1 MSKTTMAIREYKDK
15 VLASNFQEI
24 KKHLYLKSKF
34 IVVDV
39 YFTQSF

>member
-24 KKHLYLKSKF
+24 KKHLYLEYEF
-34 IVVDV
+34 IKVDV
-39 YFTQSF
+39 FFTQSF